1 MRTSP
6 RFIVPIALIMFIGVV
21 ITGCNFNDLFKPK
34 SDDPAP
40 PPPPTGTNH
49 APVSSLVLPYAAQ
62 VGQGVTV
69 QNVATDEDGDAIVA
83 YRFRSSLHDVT
94 QTSSAATLAFSAIG
108 KYAVSVSAK
117 DSREAWSAEV
127 TDTILITASPPSGRT
142 LYFDDGTFEPRDI
155 GYRIGYPPNG
165 DFSLL
170 TVGGTRTMKYFYG
183 NGSGGYNLNS
193 WLTVP
198 RNTRLK
204 FRMKYDVDTDPVY
217 QTAGDD
223 RGYAMLHLVLARDGA
238 TLANYF
244 VLVTLDLASD
254 GFPGSP
260 PRYETNF
267 KPGRDAYERVSNGS
281 WVSRDIDLD
290 ELART
295 KFANATG
302 FNQIWFS
309 HVLLT
314 YPSGREKV
322 YRLTHTLDFLEVYV
336 PPTQ

>member
-1 MRTSP
+1 MPKSP
-6 RFIVPIALIMFIGVV
+6 RFIGPIALIMFIGV
-21 ITGCNFNDLFKPK
+21 IISGCNFSDLFKPN
-34 SDDPAP
+34 SDDPGS

-69 QNVATDEDGDAIVA
+69 QNVATDEDGDAIAA
-83 YRFRSSLHDVT
+83 YRFRTSLHDLT
-94 QTSSAATLAFSAIG
+94 QASSAATLTFSSVG

-142 LYFDDGTFEPRDI
+142 LYLDDGTFEPRDI
-155 GYRIGYPPNG
+155 GYDIGYPPNG
-165 DFSLL
+165 DFSLV

-183 NGSGGYNLNS
+183 NGAGGYSLNS

-198 RNTRLK
+198 RGAHLKFRLK
-204 FRMKYDVDTDPVY
+204 FEVDTDPVW
-217 QTAGDD
+217 QSAGDD
-223 RGYAMLHLVLARDGA
+223 RGYAMLHLVLARDGES
-238 TLANYF
+238 LANYF
-244 VLVTLDLASD
+244 VLATLDLDSD

-267 KPGRDAYERVSNGS
+267 KPGRDAYERVSSGG

-295 KFANATG
+295 KFSNATG
-302 FNQIWFS
+302 FNQIACS

-322 YRLTHTLDFLEVYV
+322 YRLTHTLDNFEVYV